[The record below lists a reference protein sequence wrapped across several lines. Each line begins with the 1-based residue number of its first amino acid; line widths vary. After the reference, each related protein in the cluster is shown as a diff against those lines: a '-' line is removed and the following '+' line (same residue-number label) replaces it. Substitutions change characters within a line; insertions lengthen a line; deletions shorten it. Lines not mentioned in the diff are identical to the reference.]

1 MTNVFLHIKLVGVG
15 LETRLGQDHFRTE
28 GRSFKGDRCDIY
40 IDFLDFMSQRVWK
53 EDLSMSDQIST
64 NNSLGWFDSA
74 LHLALQFCFV
84 LFFTFE
90 ASGPGLSFTWERD
103 SHLSLA
109 SGQFC
114 NDRQPPSQ
122 GAAAGANIPA
132 W

>member
-64 NNSLGWFDSA
+64 DNSLGWFDSA
-74 LHLALQFCFV
+74 LHLALQFVFV
-84 LFFTFE
+84 LF
-90 ASGPGLSFTWERD
+90 GLFLLGTRATRPHMEQLHSVHMIKSKCF
-103 SHLSLA
+103 
-109 SGQFC
+109 
-114 NDRQPPSQ
+114 
-122 GAAAGANIPA
+122 
-132 W
+132 